1 MKPTVIDPK
10 TTTRAE
16 AYALWISASNPIK
29 MKKINRDLIREL
41 YMKKIVLFV
50 AACVIIVGGLTGC
63 SVRKYK
69 SHWNAVAFV
78 HSNTSQKANMSFS
91 SFEGTIVYELNCKG
105 ENEVLHYSSTF
116 GSGSAEVFY
125 DNSGEKVLMFSVKDG
140 SDGDGFVRDLQK
152 GKIYIIIEATEKC
165 TEGQFK
171 FEVIN
176 ESEN

>member
-1 MKPTVIDPK
+1 
-10 TTTRAE
+10 
-16 AYALWISASNPIK
+16 
-29 MKKINRDLIREL
+29 
-41 YMKKIVLFV
+41 MKKIVIFV

-105 ENEVLHYSSTF
+105 ENEVLHYSSTLE
-116 GSGSAEVFY
+116 SGSADVFY
-125 DNSGEKVLMFSVKDG
+125 DNDGEKMLMFSVKGG
-140 SDGDGFVRDLQK
+140 SDADGFVRDLQK
-152 GKIYIIIEATEKC
+152 GKIYIIVEATEKC

-171 FEVIN
+171 LEIIN
-176 ESEN
+176 EAEN